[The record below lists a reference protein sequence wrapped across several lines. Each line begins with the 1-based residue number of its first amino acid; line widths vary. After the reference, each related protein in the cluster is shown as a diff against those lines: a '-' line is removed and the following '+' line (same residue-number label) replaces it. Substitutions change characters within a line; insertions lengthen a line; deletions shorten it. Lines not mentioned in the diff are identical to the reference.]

1 MIRDQQIIEIFKST
15 DQLEKAVYL
24 DNNSILIVFNIAWG
38 YDNGDEFAHIT
49 TNISPEIRNS
59 EIDYF
64 YTNEIQK
71 IEDRTNGKT
80 LYDREKNGI

>member
-1 MIRDQQIIEIFKST
+1 MIRDQHIIEIFKST

-24 DNNSILIVFNIAWG
+24 DNNSILTVFNIAWG

-80 LYDREKNGI
+80 LYDREKNGL